1 MTDWIDFTAQ
11 YPVGAGT
18 ELDEQSIHQLLAGAK
33 SWDERYRLL
42 LQLTKQVP
50 AIPTLWR
57 HPDNE
62 VSGCESRV
70 WLLLYKDESGRCHF
84 AVDSESR
91 IVKALLITLLAA
103 VNHQPADKIQL
114 IQVASY
120 FDELGFAQHITPS
133 RTNGLQAVWKKMSD
147 FCAGFA

>member
-1 MTDWIDFTAQ
+1 MTEWFDFTVHF
-11 YPVGAGT
+11 PVGAGT
-18 ELDEQSIHQLLAGAK
+18 ALDEDYIRQRLTGAS
-33 SWDERYRLL
+33 SWEERYRQLL
-42 LQLTKQVP
+42 LLAKQVP
-50 AIPTLWR
+50 PVPQPWR

-70 WLLLYKDESGRCHF
+70 WLLLCRDDAGKYHF

-91 IVKALLITLLAA
+91 IVKALLITILAA
-103 VNHQPADKIQL
+103 ANHQTADKIHM

-120 FDELGFAQHITPS
+120 LAELGFAQHITLS

-147 FCAGFA
+147 FCTLFA

>member
-1 MTDWIDFTAQ
+1 MTDWIEFTTQ

-18 ELDEQSIHQLLAGAK
+18 ALDEQHIRQLLVGAK

-42 LQLTKQVP
+42 LQLPKQVP
-50 AIPTLWR
+50 AMSESWR
-57 HPDNE
+57 HPDHE

-70 WLLLYKDESGRCHF
+70 WLLLCKDESGRCHF

-120 FDELGFAQHITPS
+120 FGELGFAQHITPS

-147 FCAGFA
+147 FCAVFA

>member
-1 MTDWIDFTAQ
+1 MTDWIDFTVHF
-11 YPVGAGT
+11 PVGAGT
-18 ELDEQSIHQLLAGAK
+18 ALDEQHIHQLLTGTN
-33 SWDERYRLL
+33 SWEERYRQL
-42 LQLTKQVP
+42 LQLAKQVP
-50 AIPTLWR
+50 SMPQLWR

-70 WLLLYKDESGRCHF
+70 WLLFCRDESGQYHF

-103 VNHQPADKIQL
+103 VNHQSADKIQQ

-120 FDELGFAQHITPS
+120 LAELGFAQQITPS

-147 FCAGFA
+147 FCALSA